1 MWTKDGVGVQY
12 DSIYTRHQYL
22 LNGSDAKYHSF
33 LSASAAPENLIGEYA
48 CIVRD
53 SLGHNSQP
61 SKIMFN
67 GIVFPVKH
75 TVSSLII
82 LQVCR

>member
-53 SLGHNSQP
+53 SLGPYCTDKRTQLTHFLFASADFTQL
-61 SKIMFN
+61 
-67 GIVFPVKH
+67 
-75 TVSSLII
+75 SSIS
-82 LQVCR
+82 VYAE